1 MVVFNGTIRM
11 RVCEAVD
18 LKPTDFSTRHSVSSK
33 DSKKGVTVIDPYII
47 ITVDDQHIGR
57 TTTKQKTV
65 KPSWNEDFDSKVQNG
80 ESVLLTVYHNSIIPP
95 DDFVAN
101 CTVPIEDLL
110 QNGVNK
116 NGASISDIWVR
127 IGYPSSLIK
136 LSFGED
142 ASFHCLCTRGI
153 SVFLLMIW
161 KSWWSGIYTSCWSCE
176 IC

>member
-47 ITVDDQHIGR
+47 ITVDDQHVGR

-80 ESVLLTVYHNSIIPP
+80 ENVLLTVYHSSIIPP

-116 NGASISDIWVR
+116 NGASISDIW
-127 IGYPSSLIK
+127 IDLEPSGKVHVVIELKGSSEGMKQFI
-136 LSFGED
+136 
-142 ASFHCLCTRGI
+142 
-153 SVFLLMIW
+153 VFVLL
-161 KSWWSGIYTSCWSCE
+161 
-176 IC
+176 